1 MSANATSGTRPLAD
15 FRLIRHKQDSWAT
28 FGKLFDGE
36 GKEVCVT
43 LERPWVDNND
53 DGKRDRG
60 VSCITAGTYVFKRR
74 VDSPKHGECFEGQD
88 IPDATNIQI
97 HAANLPDELE
107 GCIALGTAFGN
118 VQRKQD
124 LGPLPGI
131 VSSKV
136 AVAAFMRRMDGVDAF
151 SLAIVDSFR

>member
-1 MSANATSGTRPLAD
+1 MTDLAD
-15 FRLIRHKQDSWAT
+15 FTLVRHKQDAFAT
-28 FGKLFDGE
+28 YGRLKDRE

-60 VSCITAGTYVFKRR
+60 VSCIKAGTYVFKRR
-74 VDSPKHGECFEGQD
+74 LDSPKHGECFEGQN

-107 GCIALGTAFGN
+107 GCIALGTAFGQ
-118 VQRKQD
+118 VQRKKD
-124 LGPLPGI
+124 PAPLPGI

-151 SLAIVDSFR
+151 ALTIVDSF